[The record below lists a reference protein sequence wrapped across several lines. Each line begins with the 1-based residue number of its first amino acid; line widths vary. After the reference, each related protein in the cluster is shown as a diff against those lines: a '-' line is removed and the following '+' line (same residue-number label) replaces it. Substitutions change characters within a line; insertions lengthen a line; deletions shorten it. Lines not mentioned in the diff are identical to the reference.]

1 MDLLNRDLSAVFLH
15 ANYGSQ
21 QCNEAP
27 TGNLLVR
34 FHEILVIYRAAYRD
48 QGLQALITFRLDHQ
62 DTIYL
67 FEMC

>member
-15 ANYGSQ
+15 ANYGSP

-27 TGNLLVR
+27 AGNLLVR

-48 QGLQALITFRLDHQ
+48 QGSRALIIFRLDH
-62 DTIYL
+62 TTSL
-67 FEMC
+67 